1 MSNFWGAHHRV
12 RGWTRLSEAT
22 ADRYAAPWRTK
33 GDAFPEIVAAGAA
46 ALVTGL
52 YLGYVKPVDDGAC
65 FRQGVDAAQAATA
78 GGRVHPRTRAG
89 GGARKIRVP
98 LTRDEGDCGR
108 GRSERSERSSAG
120 GWLPGG
126 SEPWPQDKKRGWL
139 SVSRLFSQ
147 PLSLPL
153 LSLCVHFLYK
163 MIIFAIYTQIN

>member
-1 MSNFWGAHHRV
+1 MRAPPPARV

-22 ADRYAAPWRTK
+22 AARYAAPWRTK

-89 GGARKIRVP
+89 GGAGVSKANGVP
-98 LTRDEGDCGR
+98 PAVGGLAA
-108 GRSERSERSSAG
+108 RSLG
-120 GWLPGG
+120 YIT
-126 SEPWPQDKKRGWL
+126 KKRG
-139 SVSRLFSQ
+139 
-147 PLSLPL
+147 
-153 LSLCVHFLYK
+153 
-163 MIIFAIYTQIN
+163 